1 MISHV
6 YKVQSYNN
14 YARDGSKSNVH
25 LHHGSTE
32 DDVLGRV
39 IDIDPLSPRVHN
51 LDLDWLFSWIDLFK
65 SSVMVLYNTLQ
76 WCHMI
81 LRIKDYFSAESLNW
95 YTLFKLHLYRHIP
108 QNKNRKYNTIILWW
122 LVGGAMQTDII
133 TVRTANKSLI
143 KPTES
148 LAPLLGSKWWCMGVS
163 LDWVFFPIQCWAM
176 KTRSKTIN
184 TNNNYFQ

>member
-6 YKVQSYNN
+6 YKVQLYYN

-65 SSVMVLYNTLQ
+65 SSVMV
-76 WCHMI
+76 
-81 LRIKDYFSAESLNW
+81 
-95 YTLFKLHLYRHIP
+95 
-108 QNKNRKYNTIILWW
+108 
-122 LVGGAMQTDII
+122 
-133 TVRTANKSLI
+133 
-143 KPTES
+143 
-148 LAPLLGSKWWCMGVS
+148 
-163 LDWVFFPIQCWAM
+163 
-176 KTRSKTIN
+176 
-184 TNNNYFQ
+184 